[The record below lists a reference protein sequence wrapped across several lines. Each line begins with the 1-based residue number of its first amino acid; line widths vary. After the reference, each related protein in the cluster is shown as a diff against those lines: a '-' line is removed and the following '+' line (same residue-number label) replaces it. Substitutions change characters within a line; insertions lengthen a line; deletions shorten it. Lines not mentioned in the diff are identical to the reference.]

1 MDSKKININKYEAI
15 ISHFIR
21 HEENAKNYL
30 AFLNLIIKNPYSS
43 YINQILKLQ
52 KENHNL
58 FGEKGARLKIKKR
71 GKMGIKAHFRKEDP
85 SFSLKNY
92 CKNELNSYINFFD
105 DFLEFNQNNVKER
118 FSRLLHIYRIDFH
131 YSYYPPI
138 KRKFSKFSLTEVKRA
153 KDFYNESNLYMET
166 DKDRKYLTASIF
178 NRISV
183 EEKEKEAVI
192 REKQKNFIRIVF
204 KKYKDLINNNK
215 GIKRKFNK
223 ILFKKF

>member
-15 ISHFIR
+15 ISHFVR
-21 HEENAKNYL
+21 YEENEKNYL
-30 AFLNLIIKNPYSS
+30 AFLNLITKNPYIS
-43 YINQILKLQ
+43 YINQILNLQ

-71 GKMGIKAHFRKEDP
+71 GKIGIKAHFRKEDP

-92 CKNELNSYINFFD
+92 CQNELIPYINLFD
-105 DFLEFNQNNVKER
+105 NFLEFNQNNVQER
-118 FSRLLHIYRIDFH
+118 FSRLLHIYRVDYH
-131 YSYYPPI
+131 YSYYPV
-138 KRKFSKFSLTEVKRA
+138 KRKLKKFSLTEAKTV
-153 KDFYNESNLYMET
+153 KDFYNESNLYIET

-178 NRISV
+178 KRISV

-192 REKQKNFIRIVF
+192 REKQKNFIQIVF
-204 KKYKDLINNNK
+204 RKYKNLINNNK
-215 GIKRKFNK
+215 GIKKKFNK